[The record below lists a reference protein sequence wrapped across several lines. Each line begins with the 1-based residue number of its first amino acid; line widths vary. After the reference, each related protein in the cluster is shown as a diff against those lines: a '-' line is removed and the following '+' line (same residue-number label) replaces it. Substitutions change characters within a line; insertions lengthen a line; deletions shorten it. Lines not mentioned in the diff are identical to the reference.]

1 MTEVSALERVTK
13 AVIPAAGLGTRFL
26 PYTKAVPKEM
36 LALVDRPAIQYLVE
50 EAASAGLDDV
60 LIITGR
66 NKSVIE
72 DHFDRVPELEDRLGQ
87 DGKKDLLA
95 EVEASTTMARVHF
108 VRQREALGLGH
119 AVSMARWHVGDASF
133 AVLLGDDLMHPSVP
147 LLQRML
153 DVHRETGGH
162 VVSLLEVAEQDVEK
176 YGIASVGSRVA
187 DDVVLLDGLVE
198 KPRSADAPSRLAVSG
213 RYVFGPAIFAALDV
227 TEPGRG
233 GEIQLTDAIDACAGD
248 GSVYGVTFTS
258 GRYDVGNKLDYLKAT
273 VQYAHERDD
282 LGADFD
288 AFLVDFVRRNGLV

>member
-1 MTEVSALERVTK
+1 
-13 AVIPAAGLGTRFL
+13 
-26 PYTKAVPKEM
+26 M
-36 LALVDRPAIQYLVE
+36 LALIDRPAIQYLVE
-50 EAASAGLDDV
+50 EAAAAGLDDV
-60 LIITGR
+60 LIVTGR

-72 DHFDRVPELEDRLGQ
+72 DHFDRVPELEDRLAQ

-95 EVEASTTMARVHF
+95 EVEASTAMARVHF

-119 AVSMARWHVGDASF
+119 AVSVARWHVGDESF

-147 LLQRML
+147 LLRRML

-162 VVSLLEVAEQDVEK
+162 VVSLLEVAEEDVEK

-198 KPRSADAPSRLAVSG
+198 KPAVSASPSRLAVSG
-213 RYVFGPAIFAALDV
+213 RYVFGPSIFPALDV
-227 TEPGRG
+227 TQPGRG

-248 GSVYGVTFTS
+248 GEVYGVTFTS

-273 VQYAHERDD
+273 VQFAHERDD

-288 AFLVDFVRRNGLV
+288 AFLVDFVRRNGLI